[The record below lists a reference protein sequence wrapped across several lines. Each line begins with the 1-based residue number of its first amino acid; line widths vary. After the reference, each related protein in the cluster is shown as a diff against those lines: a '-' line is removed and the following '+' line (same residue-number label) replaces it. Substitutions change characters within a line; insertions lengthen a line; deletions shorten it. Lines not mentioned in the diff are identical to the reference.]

1 MTLESP
7 SRRTI
12 WLDEAGRLKTIDQR
26 LLPHHFKIVE
36 LPDCAAVCEAVRNM
50 TVRGAGLIGVVAA
63 YGMWLAA
70 EEHRSC
76 SPAAFD
82 LAVNRAAAALRD
94 TRPTAGNLAWA
105 VERQLAAMHEKT
117 AVRDKVEVALRTAQ
131 AVADEDADFCN
142 SIGRHGLRLIR
153 ELAACKRKGE
163 PIRILTHCNAGRLAF
178 TDHGSALAPI
188 YAAHE
193 EGVPV
198 YVWVDETRPRN
209 QGAALTAWELAERGV
224 PYALIAD
231 NAGGHLMQHGLVDMV
246 ITGADRVTRCGDAAN
261 KIGTYLKALAARDN
275 DIPFYVA
282 LPSSTFDFSM
292 RDGVTEIP
300 IEERDAD
307 EVRLLT
313 GPTEDGSPQGGPLVS
328 VRVCAA
334 GTPARN
340 WGFDVTPA
348 RLITGLICERGICP
362 ATEEGLLALFPEQ
375 TTSFSGTS
383 DTVLQTGTAYTSEP
397 TEGMIKFVARHRNLP
412 LMQAVAEACPGLA
425 RLAELFTELDATR
438 NRLHAQRLIGL
449 SRQGT
454 AYGNISIRLDG
465 TMFLITGSGTGG
477 LTHLGTE
484 GYALVREAFPQ
495 DNSVVSLGPVQ
506 PSSEAMTHAAV
517 YEARPDVHCVIH
529 IHHARLFA
537 FLVEHGSA
545 TSPDAA
551 YGTPKL
557 AHELGLLAASLPS
570 ASGVF
575 AAAGHE
581 DGVFCCADS
590 PSAAL
595 EHLLQAVNE

>member
-1 MTLESP
+1 MTLEVP

-26 LLPHHFKIVE
+26 VLPHRFRIVE
-36 LPDCAAVCEAVRNM
+36 LSDCAAVCEAVRNM
-50 TVRGAGLIGVVAA
+50 TVRGAGLIGVAVA

-70 EEHRSC
+70 REHRSC
-76 SPAAFD
+76 SPDAFD
-82 LAVNRAAAALRD
+82 LAVKRAAAALRGA
-94 TRPTAGNLAWA
+94 RPTAGNPARA
-105 VERQLAAMHEKT
+105 VERQLAAMNKERT
-117 AVRDKVEVALRTAQ
+117 VADKVEAALRTAQ

-142 SIGRHGLRLIR
+142 RIGRHGLRLIR
-153 ELAACKRKGE
+153 ESAARKQEGE
-163 PIRILTHCNAGRLAF
+163 PVRILTHCNAGRLAF
-178 TDHGSALAPI
+178 TEHGSALAPI
-188 YAAHE
+188 YAAHR
-193 EGVPV
+193 EGISVH
-198 YVWVDETRPRN
+198 VWVDETRPRN
-209 QGAALTAWELAERGV
+209 QGAALTAWELAEYGV

-275 DIPFYVA
+275 GIPFYVA

-292 RDGVTEIP
+292 RDGVAEIP

-362 ATEEGLLALFPEQ
+362 ATEEGILGLFPDRSIPFPGTPDAAPRID
-375 TTSFSGTS
+375 TT
-383 DTVLQTGTAYTSEP
+383 QITAP
-397 TEGMIKFVARHRNLP
+397 TEGVIKFVARHRRLP

-425 RLAELFTELDATR
+425 GFAELFTELDTAR
-438 NRLHAQRLIGL
+438 DRLHERRLVGL
-449 SRQGT
+449 SQQGV

-465 TMFLITGSGTGG
+465 TIFLITGSGTGG
-477 LTHLGTE
+477 IQHLGTE
-484 GYALVREAFPQ
+484 GYALVRETFPR
-495 DNSVVSLGPVQ
+495 DNSVVSLGPIP

-517 YEARPDVHCVIH
+517 YAARPDVHCVIH
-529 IHHARLFA
+529 IHHASLFA
-537 FLVEHGSA
+537 RLMKYGPA
-545 TSPDAA
+545 TPPNAA
-551 YGTPKL
+551 YGTPEL
-557 AHELGLLAASLPS
+557 AHAVGLLTASLPS
-570 ASGVF
+570 AQGLF
-575 AAAGHE
+575 AAGGHE

-590 PSAAL
+590 AASAL
-595 EHLLQAVNE
+595 GHLLEVLRE